1 MMNGTEHQT
10 MKNKRYIIWAL
21 VGLLTLGGLAGCK
34 KRVVHI
40 NVSEGQVVG
49 VWVKNNTREYWRF
62 DSDNTGV
69 TWDES
74 EDISESESNLRFT
87 WEIANEDE
95 LRMVSSGE
103 MGNQFVPKNYTVT
116 EISSTT
122 MKWED
127 LYGLT
132 STLNKVSKGK

>member
-1 MMNGTEHQT
+1 
-10 MKNKRYIIWAL
+10 
-21 VGLLTLGGLAGCK
+21 
-34 KRVVHI
+34 
-40 NVSEGQVVG
+40 
-49 VWVKNNTREYWRF
+49 
-62 DSDNTGV
+62 V

-87 WEIANEDE
+87 WEIANDDE

-127 LYGLT
+127 AFGLT
-132 STLNKVSKGK
+132 YTLNKVSKGK

>member
-1 MMNGTEHQT
+1 

-21 VGLLTLGGLAGCK
+21 VGILTLGCLAGCK

-49 VWVKNNTREYWRF
+49 VWVKNNTREYWRY

-87 WEIANEDE
+87 WEIANDDE

-127 LYGLT
+127 AFGLT
-132 STLNKVSKGK
+132 YTLNKVSKGK

>member
-1 MMNGTEHQT
+1 MKDNEQRT

-21 VGLLTLGGLAGCK
+21 VGALTLGCLAGCK

-49 VWVKNNTREYWRF
+49 VWVKNNTREYWRY

-87 WEIANEDE
+87 WEIANDDE

-127 LYGLT
+127 AFGLT
-132 STLNKVSKGK
+132 YTLNKVSKGK

>member
-1 MMNGTEHQT
+1 

-21 VGLLTLGGLAGCK
+21 VGILTLGCLAGCK

-49 VWVKNNTREYWRF
+49 VWMKKNTREYWRF

-116 EISSTT
+116 EVSSTT

-127 LYGLT
+127 LFGLT
-132 STLNKVSKGK
+132 YTLNKVSKGK

>member
-1 MMNGTEHQT
+1 

-21 VGLLTLGGLAGCK
+21 VGALTLGCLAGCK

-49 VWVKNNTREYWRF
+49 VWMKKNTREYWRF

-116 EISSTT
+116 EVSSTT

-127 LYGLT
+127 LFGLT
-132 STLNKVSKGK
+132 YTLNKVSKGK

>member
-1 MMNGTEHQT
+1 MKDNEQRT

-21 VGLLTLGGLAGCK
+21 VGILTLGCLAGCK

-49 VWVKNNTREYWRF
+49 VWMKKNTREYWRF

-116 EISSTT
+116 EVSSTT

-127 LYGLT
+127 LFGLT
-132 STLNKVSKGK
+132 YTLNKVSKGK